1 MIQIYHNNRCSKS
14 RCALQYLEES
24 KQQFEVVNYLQIAP
38 STAEIEDLLLKLKL
52 EPLDIVRK
60 NEFIFKEQ
68 FKNKTLTRSEWIQVL
83 HENPILIERPI
94 IVGKNSAVIAR
105 PPELT
110 LDFLKNNS

>member
-24 KQQFEVVNYLQIAP
+24 KQPFEVVNYLQNAP
-38 STAEIEDLLLKLKL
+38 STKELKELLAKLKL
-52 EPLDIVRK
+52 EPLDVVRK
-60 NEFIFKEQ
+60 NEPIFKEQ
-68 FKNKTLTRSEWIQVL
+68 FKNKMLTRTEWIQVL

-94 IVGKNSAVIAR
+94 VVSKTSAVIAR

>member
-24 KQQFEVVNYLQIAP
+24 KLPFEVVNYLQNPP
-38 STAEIEDLLLKLKL
+38 STSELNELLQKLNL

-60 NEFIFKEQ
+60 NETIFKEQ
-68 FKNKTLTRSEWIQVL
+68 FKNKSLSRTAWIQVL

-94 IVGKNSAVIAR
+94 VVGENSAVIAR

-110 LDFLKNNS
+110 RDFLKNNS